1 MMHDLEKS
9 DPSIVAG
16 KLANASGRSEVESM
30 ERREG
35 AEGNAS
41 KTRMCRTQRRE
52 SVSTGLERVRERAKE
67 DKKGKFTALLHH
79 VTVESLEAAYRQLRR
94 SAAPGVDGVTWIQY
108 GQNLEARLKD
118 LHGRIHRGAY
128 QALCPRGGRS
138 FLRRM
143 VRRVR
148 LGWQRWKTRSSSV
161 PWWRC

>member
-1 MMHDLEKS
+1 MMHELEKS
-9 DPSIVAG
+9 DPSIVAV

-41 KTRMCRTQRRE
+41 KTRMCRTQSRE

-128 QALCPRGGRS
+128 QAMPS
-138 FLRRM
+138 RRTFIPKEDGTS
-143 VRRVR
+143 RP
-148 LGWQRWKTRSSSV
+148 LGVATVTSYYTSSSKL
-161 PWWRC
+161 